1 MPTRYP
7 VDIPGCENKKVEVQ
21 VAGFIT
27 PIKIFVNDEPA
38 RPGKKRNEL
47 ILKGKNGKPV
57 SVYIQ
62 SAFFDTV
69 PRLRVDGKTIYV
81 APPLKWHQ
89 YVWAGVPLILV
100 LYGGMLGAILALL
113 GFIFNIRL
121 ARSNLSPLLRF
132 AAIGGITILVWA
144 IYFVMA
150 AFITATFGEV

>member
-1 MPTRYP
+1 MPIRYP
-7 VDIPGCENKKVEVQ
+7 VNIPGCENKKVEVQ

-27 PIKIFVNDEPA
+27 PIKIFVNDEQA
-38 RPGKKRNEL
+38 RPGKRRNEL

-69 PRLRVDGKTIYV
+69 PRLRVDGKTINV

-89 YVWAGVPLILV
+89 YLWSGVPLILV
-100 LYGGMLGAILALL
+100 LYGGMLGAILGLI

-121 ARSNLSPLLRF
+121 SRSGLSPLLRF
-132 AAIGGITILVWA
+132 AAIGGITILAWA
-144 IYFVMA
+144 VYFVLA

>member
-7 VDIPGCENKKVEVQ
+7 VNIPGCENKKVEVQ

-27 PIKIFVNDEPA
+27 PIKIFVNGEQS

-47 ILKGKNGKPV
+47 IINGKNGKPV
-57 SVYIQ
+57 SVFVQ

-69 PRLRVDGKTIYV
+69 PRLRVGGQTINV

-89 YVWAGVPLILV
+89 YVWSGVPLILV
-100 LYGGMLGAILALL
+100 LYGGMLGAILALI

-132 AAIGGITILVWA
+132 AAIGGVTILVWA
-144 IYFVMA
+144 IYFVLA